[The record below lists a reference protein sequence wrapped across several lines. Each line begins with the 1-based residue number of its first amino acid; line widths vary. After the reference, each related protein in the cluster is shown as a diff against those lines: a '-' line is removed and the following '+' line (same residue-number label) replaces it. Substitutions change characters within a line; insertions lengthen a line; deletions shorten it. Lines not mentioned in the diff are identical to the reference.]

1 MKEATGELSMTV
13 VTIIAIV
20 AIAGIVAFLAPKV
33 KGYIDKTWTGLSAS
47 CPAGSHYDDGV
58 CKADSGVQVQVE

>member
-20 AIAGIVAFLAPKV
+20 AIAGIVTWLSPKV
-33 KGYIDKTWTGLSAS
+33 KQYIETSWSKVSHD
-47 CPAGSHYDDGV
+47 CPAGTVWDAAQNKCV
-58 CKADSGVQVQVE
+58 

>member
-20 AIAGIVAFLAPKV
+20 AILGIVTFLTPLV
-33 KGYIDKTWTGLSAS
+33 KKYINEKWGEMSGT
-47 CPAGSHYDDGV
+47 
-58 CKADSGVQVQVE
+58 KAYIEVVNDYVNV